1 VLNGG
6 CQTAGA
12 KRRVL
17 NVAHS
22 SPKCIVGHKKLKKQQ
37 QRFYWI
43 VQIFIKFLIFLMGFL
58 SENLSDYSQIGV
70 GSPSLL
76 SLHTRGKGV
85 EQLTSLPNLISGF
98 SSHDQ
103 QAWMDFI
110 FESTNITEQT
120 EQLEE
125 VSIIKL

>member
-1 VLNGG
+1 MEF
-6 CQTAGA
+6 TD
-12 KRRVL
+12 
-17 NVAHS
+17 
-22 SPKCIVGHKKLKKQQ
+22 
-37 QRFYWI
+37 
-43 VQIFIKFLIFLMGFL
+43 FIAFLSFIGFL
-58 SENLSDYSQIGV
+58 SDFFIFFRILSDFSQIGV

-76 SLHTRGKGV
+76 SLHTRGKGI

-125 VSIIKL
+125 AKTIYLYFSRKKSSHVRNRKKITNDNIISLL